1 MRLRSISHRDLKR
14 LLEDNDGKGI
24 RPDLLDRIR
33 KMLTAIIVAED
44 ISRLQGPP
52 GWRIHQLTGDRAG
65 TWSLSVSGNWRMTFD
80 IEDGKISNLDLEDY
94 H

>member
-1 MRLRSISHRDLKR
+1 MRLRSISHKGLKR
-14 LLEDNDGKGI
+14 LLEGNDGQGI

-52 GWRIHQLTGDRAG
+52 SWRIHQLTGDRAG
-65 TWSLSVSGNWRMTFD
+65 KWSLSVSGNWRMTFD
-80 IEDGKISNLDLEDY
+80 IEDGEISNLDLEDY

>member
-1 MRLRSISHRDLKR
+1 MRLRSISHKGLRR

-44 ISRLQGPP
+44 ISRLKGPP

-65 TWSLSVSGNWRMTFD
+65 TWSLSVSCNWRMTFV
-80 IEDGKISNLDLEDY
+80 IEDGEISNLDLEDY

>member
-1 MRLRSISHRDLKR
+1 MRLRSISHKGLKR

-33 KMLTAIIVAED
+33 KMLTAMIAAED
-44 ISRLQGPP
+44 MARLQGPP
-52 GWRIHQLTGDRAG
+52 DWRIHQLTGDRAG
-65 TWSLSVSGNWRMTFD
+65 TWSLSVSGNWRITFV
-80 IEDGKISNLDLEDY
+80 IELGEIANLDLEDY

>member
-1 MRLRSISHRDLKR
+1 MRLRSVSHKGLRR
-14 LLEDNDGKGI
+14 LIEDNDGKGI

-33 KMLTAIIVAED
+33 KMLTAIIAAED
-44 ISRLQGPP
+44 IARLLGPP
-52 GWRIHQLTGDRAG
+52 GWRIHQLSGDRAG

-80 IEDGKISNLDLEDY
+80 IEDGEISNLDLEDY

>member
-1 MRLRSISHRDLKR
+1 MRLRSISHKGLRR

-24 RPDLLDRIR
+24 RSDLLDRIR

-52 GWRIHQLTGDRAG
+52 GWRIH
-65 TWSLSVSGNWRMTFD
+65 
-80 IEDGKISNLDLEDY
+80 
-94 H
+94 

>member
-1 MRLRSISHRDLKR
+1 MKLRSISHKDLKR

-33 KMLTAIIVAED
+33 KMLTAMIAAED
-44 ISRLQGPP
+44 IARLHGPP
-52 GWRIHQLTGDRAG
+52 GWRIHQLTGDRSG

-80 IEDGKISNLDLEDY
+80 IKDGEISNLDLEDY

>member
-1 MRLRSISHRDLKR
+1 MRLRSISHKGLRR
-14 LLEDNDGKGI
+14 LLEDNDGRAI

-33 KMLTAIIVAED
+33 KMLTAMIAAED
-44 ISRLQGPP
+44 MVRLQGPP

-65 TWSLSVSGNWRMTFD
+65 TWSLSVSGNWRITFN
-80 IEDGKISNLDLEDY
+80 IEDGEVANLDLEDY